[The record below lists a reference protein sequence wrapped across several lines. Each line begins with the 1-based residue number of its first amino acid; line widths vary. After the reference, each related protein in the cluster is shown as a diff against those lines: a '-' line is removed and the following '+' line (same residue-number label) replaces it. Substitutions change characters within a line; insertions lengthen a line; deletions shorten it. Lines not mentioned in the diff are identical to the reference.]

1 MKPGSKNVK
10 DINKSIKRVESL
22 TDQYKKKRISTENF
36 IKEVHISLS
45 KMTSE
50 RDYVEYLSNIGQI

>member
-36 IKEVHISLS
+36 IKEIHISLS

>member
-22 TDQYKKKRISTENF
+22 TEQYKKKRISTENF